1 MPDDAAVRVR
11 HEADAQRFLTRVDG
25 MDAHLDYRRSGDT
38 VTIVH
43 TIVPAAIGG
52 RGIGARL
59 VESALDFVR
68 AQGLKVVPQ
77 CSYAAAH
84 IAKHPEHAGL
94 VA

>member
-1 MPDDAAVRVR
+1 MPADTDVQVR
-11 HEADAQRFLTRVDG
+11 HEGHAGRFVAEVEGVQAR
-25 MDAHLDYRRSGDT
+25 LDYRRSDDT
-38 VTIVH
+38 MTIVH

-52 RGIGARL
+52 RGIAARL
-59 VESALDFVR
+59 VESALEFAR

-84 IAKHPEHAGL
+84 VAKHPEYADL